1 MLSPNYWNEGL
12 GLINKLLQYWLWVSL
27 AHDSFHSYNIR
38 SPQNSA
44 RAKCTRPGARKAHPA
59 HRVTLVSRVRAFFQL
74 SCVALTEIRE
84 YMQSEVWKNILKRQ
98 QFYLI
103 IDIRWMIS
111 CTTIRCLCFAAR
123 IWDNVVL
130 SLATLYPLPSGV
142 VPASSP
148 CITAAL
154 VLKVKKT
161 LKDVRDANNRSKL
174 CH

>member
-1 MLSPNYWNEGL
+1 MS
-12 GLINKLLQYWLWVSL
+12 LIGPWLISLIQHPFSSKFGKGKMHTPRREKGAPRASRYPSL
-27 AHDSFHSYNIR
+27 AR
-38 SPQNSA
+38 
-44 RAKCTRPGARKAHPA
+44 TR
-59 HRVTLVSRVRAFFQL
+59 VFFQP

-84 YMQSEVWKNILKRQ
+84 YMQSEVWKNILKWQ

-161 LKDVRDANNRSKL
+161 LKDVREANNRSKL